1 MPIDP
6 RIRPCDQIKASGR
19 RCGSP
24 AMRGALKCYFHLR
37 PAKIDD
43 FRVTSLTD
51 PIQLHKAVTEIF
63 NAIAANKLDPKRA
76 SALLYAI
83 QVSRQKSG

>member
-6 RIRPCDQIKASGR
+6 RIRQCDQIKSAGN

-37 PAKIDD
+37 PARIDD

-51 PIQLHKAVTEIF
+51 PIQLQKAVTEIF
-63 NAIAANKLDPKRA
+63 NAVATNKLDVKRA

-83 QVSRQKSG
+83 QVSKQKLG